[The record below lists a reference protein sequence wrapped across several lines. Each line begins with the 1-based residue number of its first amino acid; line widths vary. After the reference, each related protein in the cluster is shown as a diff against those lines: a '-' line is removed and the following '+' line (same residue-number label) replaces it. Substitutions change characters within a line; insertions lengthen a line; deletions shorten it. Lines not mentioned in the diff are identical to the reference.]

1 MQAGLRNPITCTPL
15 CAPTASHRANA
26 RRTDKISR
34 SASSTSHPRSL
45 PLPRLLLSR
54 PEYRSSPD
62 ARHTSFFPIVIH
74 PASPPLPRAAPPE
87 TRASH
92 DGEAHPARAVQYVD
106 RTPSLPTCPNRVQ
119 TSSPTRATTPSSWA
133 TRTSPPSS
141 APMAPGSP
149 IRKPPKSAGRAV
161 TDSCTAW
168 TPSPSS

>member
-1 MQAGLRNPITCTPL
+1 MQPGYVIQSRAPP

-26 RRTDKISR
+26 RQKEDIAVPILNLPPTLSPAPA
-34 SASSTSHPRSL
+34 SAPLTPRVPLFARCPSHS
-45 PLPRLLLSR
+45 
-54 PEYRSSPD
+54 
-62 ARHTSFFPIVIH
+62 IVIH

-92 DGEAHPARAVQYVD
+92 DGEAHPARVVQYVD
-106 RTPSLPTCPNRVQ
+106 RTTSLPTCPNRVQ
-119 TSSPTRATTPSSWA
+119 TSSPTRATTPSSSA